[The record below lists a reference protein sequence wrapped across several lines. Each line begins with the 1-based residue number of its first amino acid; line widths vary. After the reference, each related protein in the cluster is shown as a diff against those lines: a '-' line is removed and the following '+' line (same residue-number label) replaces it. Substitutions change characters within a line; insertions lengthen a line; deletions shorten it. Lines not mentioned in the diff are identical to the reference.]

1 LSKATSLRADAARNR
16 ERLIEV
22 ARERFSAGEETAS
35 LGDIA
40 RTAGVGIGTLY
51 RHFPTREALVEAVY
65 RLELDTLAATAED
78 LLSLHTAFDALR
90 LWMVRYARFVVAKR
104 AMQEALRI
112 AWTSRTSPVPE
123 TRARIRATLARFI
136 SAGASDG
143 TIRDDVEADD
153 VTICLAGVVLTATA
167 APTDQDQLHR
177 LLGLLA
183 DGLRPSR

>member
-1 LSKATSLRADAARNR
+1 LSKPTSLRADAARNR

-40 RTAGVGIGTLY
+40 HMAGVGIGTLY

-78 LLSLHTAFDALR
+78 LLRLHTAFDALR

-136 SAGASDG
+136 GAGASDG

-153 VTICLAGVVLTATA
+153 VTICLAGVVLMATA

-183 DGLRPSR
+183 DGLRPRR

>member
-1 LSKATSLRADAARNR
+1 
-16 ERLIEV
+16 
-22 ARERFSAGEETAS
+22 
-35 LGDIA
+35 
-40 RTAGVGIGTLY
+40 
-51 RHFPTREALVEAVY
+51 
-65 RLELDTLAATAED
+65 
-78 LLSLHTAFDALR
+78 
-90 LWMVRYARFVVAKR
+90 MVRYARFVVAKR

-136 SAGASDG
+136 GAGASDG

-153 VTICLAGVVLTATA
+153 VTICLAGVVLMATA

-183 DGLRPSR
+183 DGLRPRR